1 MDTQFNK
8 YIWNGEKIPVTI
20 DFGRVLPDDRMY
32 QTLDFTYK
40 TIHVR
45 FSYLHESTQAFLV
58 FYRICDNIDKYGAD
72 WENHFYFRKSNFC
85 QDGEKTIVL

>member
-1 MDTQFNK
+1 MDTQFHE

-20 DFGRVLPDDRMY
+20 DYGKVLSYDRT
-32 QTLDFTYK
+32 QQIINFTYK
-40 TIHVR
+40 DIHVH
-45 FSYLHESTQAFLV
+45 FYYLHESTQAFRV

-72 WENHFYFRKSNFC
+72 WENHFYFRKPNFY